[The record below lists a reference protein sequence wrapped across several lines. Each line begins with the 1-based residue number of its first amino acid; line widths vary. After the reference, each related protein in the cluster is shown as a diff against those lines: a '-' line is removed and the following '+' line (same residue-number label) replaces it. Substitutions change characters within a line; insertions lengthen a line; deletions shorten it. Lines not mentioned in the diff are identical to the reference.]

1 MFKAVVFDCFGVLT
15 TDLWRQFLDSL
26 PNSVNKNE
34 LSQLNRLLDAG
45 FISDEDFM
53 NQVTKIA
60 GKKPPK
66 VENLKE
72 GQIVKND
79 TLLKYVKSLKSKN
92 YKTAILSNIS
102 TNWIIDM
109 LLSQEEQSYFDEYI
123 FSYKVGLLKPNP
135 DIFNLTCDKLGV
147 DLSQAIFID
156 DNSGFCDAAEQI
168 GLKSVHFEDNEQVIN
183 RVNKLIGG

>member
-26 PNSVNKNE
+26 PDSADRND
-34 LSQLNRLLDAG
+34 LSELNRLLDAG
-45 FISDEDFM
+45 FISEDNFI
-53 NQVTKIA
+53 NQVTEIA

-72 GQIVKND
+72 GQIVKNN
-79 TLLKYVKSLKSKN
+79 TLLKYIKSLKSNN

-102 TNWIIDM
+102 TNWINDTF
-109 LLSQEEQSYFDEYI
+109 LNQEEQSYFDDYI

-135 DIFNLTCDKLGV
+135 DIFTLTCDRLGV
-147 DLSQAIFID
+147 ELRQTVFID
-156 DNSGFCDAAEQI
+156 DNSGFCEAAEQL
-168 GLKSVHFEDNEQVIN
+168 GLTSVHFVDNDQVIK
-183 RVNKLIGG
+183 RVNKIIGG